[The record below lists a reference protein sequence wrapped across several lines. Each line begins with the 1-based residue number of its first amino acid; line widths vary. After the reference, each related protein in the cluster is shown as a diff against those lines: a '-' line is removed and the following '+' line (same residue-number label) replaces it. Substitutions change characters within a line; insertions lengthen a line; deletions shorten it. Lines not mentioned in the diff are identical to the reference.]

1 MDKKTNDAAV
11 KRSVLQ
17 SASGAAAAPA
27 AKPFSLRAVF
37 ARTQSEK
44 SKMARNKNWE
54 TRSAYLM
61 LAPFLILFTI
71 FTIIPILG
79 AIGLSF
85 TSFDML
91 QAPKFVGFSNYV
103 RLLLDDQIF
112 LTVLKNTCV
121 FAFVTGPFSFVM
133 SFLLAWMINEY
144 KPLARSIWTLIFYA
158 PSIAGNLFWI
168 WTIIFSGDYYG
179 FLNGWLMKLS
189 IIKEPIDWVG
199 NTDYVLKVVLIVQ
212 IWLSFGAGFLSFIA
226 GLQGIDKSLY
236 EAGRIDGIRNR
247 WQELWYI
254 TIPSMK
260 PQLLFAAV
268 MQIASSFGVS
278 EVIKAVAGFP
288 SRGYAADTIGTYVID
303 YGTVR
308 FEMGYACTLSV
319 VLFLIMLITNKII
332 TRLLLGGG
340 DD

>member
-1 MDKKTNDAAV
+1 MKINNDINTDVNAVTPLVQNKKKND
-11 KRSVLQ
+11 
-17 SASGAAAAPA
+17 
-27 AKPFSLRAVF
+27 
-37 ARTQSEK
+37 
-44 SKMARNKNWE
+44 WE
-54 TRSAYLM
+54 TRSAYAM
-61 LAPFLILFTI
+61 LAPFLILFTV
-71 FTIIPILG
+71 FTILPILCS
-79 AIGLSF
+79 IYFSF

-91 QAPKFVGFSNYV
+91 QSPKWVGFSNYI
-103 RLLLDDQIF
+103 RLMLDDKIF
-112 LTVLKNTCV
+112 LKVLKNTMV
-121 FAFVTGPFSFVM
+121 FAFITGPLSYVL

-144 KPLARSIWTLIFYA
+144 RPVVRSIWTLIFYA
-158 PSIAGNLFWI
+158 PSLAGSIFYV

-179 FLNGWLMKLS
+179 YLNGWLMKLS
-189 IIKEPIDWVG
+189 IIKEPIDWIG

-236 EAGRIDGIRNR
+236 EAGRIDGIKNR

-260 PQLLFAAV
+260 PQLLFGAV

-278 EVIKAVAGFP
+278 EVVKQVAGFP
-288 SRGYAADTIGTYVID
+288 SRGYAADTIGTYIID

-319 VLFLIMLITNKII
+319 VLFIIMLLMNKII
-332 TRLLLGGG
+332 TRVLKGGTN
-340 DD
+340 D

>member
-1 MDKKTNDAAV
+1 MKINENYTDVNAVTPLVQKK
-11 KRSVLQ
+11 
-17 SASGAAAAPA
+17 
-27 AKPFSLRAVF
+27 
-37 ARTQSEK
+37 K
-44 SKMARNKNWE
+44 SKDWE
-54 TRSAYLM
+54 TRSAYAM
-61 LAPFLILFTI
+61 LAPFLILFSI
-71 FTIIPILG
+71 FTILPILCS
-79 AIGLSF
+79 IYFSF

-91 QAPKFVGFSNYV
+91 QSPKWVGFSNYV
-103 RLLLDDQIF
+103 RLMLDDKIF
-112 LTVLKNTCV
+112 LKVLKNTMV
-121 FAFVTGPFSFVM
+121 FAFITGPLSYVL

-144 KPLARSIWTLIFYA
+144 RPVVRSIWTLIFYA
-158 PSIAGNLFWI
+158 PSLAGSIFYV

-179 FLNGWLMKLS
+179 YMNGWLMKLS

-236 EAGRIDGIRNR
+236 EAGRIDGIKNR

-254 TIPSMK
+254 TVPSMK
-260 PQLLFAAV
+260 PQLLFGAV

-278 EVIKAVAGFP
+278 EVVKQVAGFP
-288 SRGYAADTIGTYVID
+288 SRGYAADTIGTYIID

-319 VLFLIMLITNKII
+319 VLFVIMLLMNKII
-332 TRLLLGGG
+332 TKLLKGGTN
-340 DD
+340 D

>member
-1 MDKKTNDAAV
+1 M
-11 KRSVLQ
+11 
-17 SASGAAAAPA
+17 
-27 AKPFSLRAVF
+27 
-37 ARTQSEK
+37 
-44 SKMARNKNWE
+44 M
-54 TRSAYLM
+54 M
-61 LAPFLILFTI
+61 APFLVLFTI
-71 FTIIPILG
+71 FTILPIIG
-79 AIGLSF
+79 AIFLSF

-91 QAPKFVGFSNYV
+91 QSPKFVGLSNYV
-103 RLLLDDQIF
+103 RLMLDDKIF
-112 LTVLKNTCV
+112 LKVLKNTMV
-121 FAFVTGPFSFVM
+121 FAFVTGPLSYVM

-144 KPLARSIWTLIFYA
+144 KPTARSIWTLIFYA
-158 PSIAGNLFWI
+158 PSIAGNIFYI
-168 WTIIFSGDYYG
+168 WTFLFSGDYYG
-179 FLNGWLMKLS
+179 IINAKLMQFGF
-189 IIKEPIDWVG
+189 IKEPI
-199 NTDYVLKVVLIVQ
+199 DYVLKVVLLVQ

-260 PQLLFAAV
+260 PQLLFGAV

-278 EVIKAVAGFP
+278 EVIKSVAGFP
-288 SRGYAADTIGTYVID
+288 SRGYEADTIGTYIID

-332 TRLLLGGG
+332 TKLLKGAA
-340 DD
+340 DE

>member
-1 MDKKTNDAAV
+1 MKINENYTDVKAVTPLVQKK
-11 KRSVLQ
+11 
-17 SASGAAAAPA
+17 
-27 AKPFSLRAVF
+27 
-37 ARTQSEK
+37 K
-44 SKMARNKNWE
+44 SKDWE
-54 TRSAYLM
+54 TRSAYAM
-61 LAPFLILFTI
+61 LAPFLILFSI
-71 FTIIPILG
+71 FTILPILCS
-79 AIGLSF
+79 IYFSF

-91 QAPKFVGFSNYV
+91 QSPKWVGFSNYV
-103 RLLLDDQIF
+103 RLMLDDKIF
-112 LTVLKNTCV
+112 LKVLKNTMV
-121 FAFVTGPFSFVM
+121 FAFITGPLSYVL

-144 KPLARSIWTLIFYA
+144 RPVVRSIWTLIFYA
-158 PSIAGNLFWI
+158 PSLAGSIFYV

-179 FLNGWLMKLS
+179 YMNGWLMKLS

-236 EAGRIDGIRNR
+236 EAGRIDGIKNR

-254 TIPSMK
+254 TVPSMK
-260 PQLLFAAV
+260 PQLLFGAV

-278 EVIKAVAGFP
+278 EVVKQVAGFP
-288 SRGYAADTIGTYVID
+288 SRGYAADTIGTYIID

-319 VLFLIMLITNKII
+319 VLFVIMLLMNKII
-332 TRLLLGGG
+332 TKLLKGGTN
-340 DD
+340 D

>member
-1 MDKKTNDAAV
+1 M
-11 KRSVLQ
+11 
-17 SASGAAAAPA
+17 
-27 AKPFSLRAVF
+27 
-37 ARTQSEK
+37 
-44 SKMARNKNWE
+44 M
-54 TRSAYLM
+54 M
-61 LAPFLILFTI
+61 APFLVLFTI
-71 FTIIPILG
+71 FTILPIIG
-79 AIGLSF
+79 AIFLSF

-91 QAPKFVGFSNYV
+91 QSPKFVGLSNYV
-103 RLLLDDQIF
+103 RLMLDDKIF
-112 LTVLKNTCV
+112 LKVLKNTMV
-121 FAFVTGPFSFVM
+121 FAFVTGPLSYVM

-144 KPLARSIWTLIFYA
+144 KPTARSIWTLIFYA
-158 PSIAGNLFWI
+158 PSIAGNIFYI
-168 WTIIFSGDYYG
+168 WTFLFSGDYYG
-179 FLNGWLMKLS
+179 IINAKLMQFGF
-189 IIKEPIDWVG
+189 IKEPIDWIG
-199 NTDYVLKVVLIVQ
+199 NTDYVLKVVLLVQ

-260 PQLLFAAV
+260 PQLLFGAV

-278 EVIKAVAGFP
+278 EVIKSVAGFP
-288 SRGYAADTIGTYVID
+288 SRGYEADTIGTYIID

-332 TRLLLGGG
+332 TKLLKGAA
-340 DD
+340 DE

>member
-1 MDKKTNDAAV
+1 MKINNDINTDANAVTPLVQNKKKND
-11 KRSVLQ
+11 
-17 SASGAAAAPA
+17 
-27 AKPFSLRAVF
+27 
-37 ARTQSEK
+37 
-44 SKMARNKNWE
+44 WE
-54 TRSAYLM
+54 TRSAYAM

-71 FTIIPILG
+71 FTILPILCS
-79 AIGLSF
+79 IYFSF

-91 QAPKFVGFSNYV
+91 QSPKWVGFSNYI
-103 RLLLDDQIF
+103 RLMLDDKIF
-112 LTVLKNTCV
+112 LKVLKNTMV
-121 FAFVTGPFSFVM
+121 FAFITGPLSYVL

-144 KPLARSIWTLIFYA
+144 RPVVRSIWTLIFYA
-158 PSIAGNLFWI
+158 PSLAGSIFYV

-179 FLNGWLMKLS
+179 YLNGWLMKLS
-189 IIKEPIDWVG
+189 IIKEPIDWIG
-199 NTDYVLKVVLIVQ
+199 NTDYVLKVVLVVQ

-236 EAGRIDGIRNR
+236 EAGRIDGIKNR

-260 PQLLFAAV
+260 PQLLFGAV

-278 EVIKAVAGFP
+278 EVVKQVAGFP
-288 SRGYAADTIGTYVID
+288 SRGYAADTIGTYIID

-319 VLFLIMLITNKII
+319 VLFIIMLLMNKII
-332 TRLLLGGG
+332 TRVLKGGTN
-340 DD
+340 D